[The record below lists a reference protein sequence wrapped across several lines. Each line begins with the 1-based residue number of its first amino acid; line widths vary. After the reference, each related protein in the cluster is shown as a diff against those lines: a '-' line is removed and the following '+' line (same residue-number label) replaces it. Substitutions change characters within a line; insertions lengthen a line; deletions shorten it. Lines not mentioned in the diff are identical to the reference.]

1 MTEDFNQ
8 NDLTKTPLTKDNLL
22 PYVLK
27 WCAEHD
33 ADIEA
38 MNIQPWD
45 PTGAFHKQY
54 SNRQIEIGFK
64 GNPTGYGLFIININ
78 NRFVYGFGFEVT
90 LTEGVFKGLT
100 YTCDEDCEFFE
111 DVEVPYYVGELY
123 EFLEFVRN
131 FSLSGSSLNSVEPD
145 ISGQ

>member
-22 PYVLK
+22 PSVLK

-38 MNIQPWD
+38 MNIKPWD

-64 GNPTGYGLFIININ
+64 GNPTGYGVSIINN
-78 NRFVYGFGFEVT
+78 SFAYGIGFEVA
-90 LTEGVFKGLT
+90 LTKGVFKGLT
-100 YTCDEDCEFFE
+100 YIRDEDCEFFE
-111 DVEVPYYVGELY
+111 DVEVPYHVGDLY
-123 EFLEFVRN
+123 EILEFVRK
-131 FSLSGSSLNSVEPD
+131 FSLSGSSLDSVEPD

>member
-1 MTEDFNQ
+1 MTKDFNQ

-22 PYVLK
+22 PSVLK

-38 MNIQPWD
+38 MNIEPWD

-54 SNRQIEIGFK
+54 SNRHIEIGFK
-64 GNPTGYGLFIININ
+64 GSPKGYGVSIVN
-78 NRFVYGFGFEVT
+78 NVFAYGKGFEVA
-90 LTEGVFKGLT
+90 LTTGVGTRPT
-100 YTCDEDCEFFE
+100 YINDDDCEFFD
-111 DVEVPYYVGELY
+111 DVEVPFRVEELY
-123 EFLEFVRN
+123 EILDFVRN

>member
-1 MTEDFNQ
+1 MTKDFNQ
-8 NDLTKTPLTKDNLL
+8 NDLTKTRLTKDNLL

-38 MNIQPWD
+38 MNVKPWD
-45 PTGAFHKQY
+45 PTGAFHEQY

-64 GNPTGYGLFIININ
+64 GNPKGYGVSIVN
-78 NRFVYGFGFEVT
+78 NGFAYGIGFEVA
-90 LTEGVFKGLT
+90 LTTGVGKSLA
-100 YTCDEDCEFFE
+100 YIKDDDCEFFD
-111 DVEVPYYVGELY
+111 DVEAPYYIGELY
-123 EFLEFVRN
+123 EILDFVRK
-131 FSLSGSSLNSVEPD
+131 FSLSGSSLNSVEPG